1 MTGVNTDTENIS
13 ELLKTYWS
21 IQRISAGYADQN
33 AASLGLTIQQLAMI
47 NVIYGTPGIS
57 VAKLTKRLII
67 TGSSAAANID
77 GLISLGLVVK
87 LNKTIPNDSMDLT
100 LKLSK
105 KGEDLS
111 KRSTANAFMY
121 KAMMKVF
128 ENLSK
133 EEVEELIRLNKKVE
147 TLLKKCK

>member
-1 MTGVNTDTENIS
+1 MTIINKDTENIS

-33 AASLGLTIQQLAMI
+33 AASLGLTIQQLAII
-47 NVIYGTPGIS
+47 NVVYSAPGIS
-57 VAKLTKRLII
+57 VAELTKRLII

-77 GLISLGLVVK
+77 GLINLGLVVK
-87 LNKTIPNDSMDLT
+87 LNKTIPSDSMDLT

-128 ENLSK
+128 ENLNESEVK
-133 EEVEELIRLNKKVE
+133 ELLRLNKKVE

>member
-1 MTGVNTDTENIS
+1 
-13 ELLKTYWS
+13 
-21 IQRISAGYADQN
+21 
-33 AASLGLTIQQLAMI
+33 LTIQQLAMI
-47 NVIYGTPGIS
+47 NVIYSTPGIS
-57 VAKLTKRLII
+57 VADLTKRLII
-67 TGSSAAANID
+67 TGSSAAANVD

-128 ENLSK
+128 ENLT
-133 EEVEELIRLNKKVE
+133 ENEIEELIRLNKKVE
-147 TLLKKCK
+147 TLLKKSK